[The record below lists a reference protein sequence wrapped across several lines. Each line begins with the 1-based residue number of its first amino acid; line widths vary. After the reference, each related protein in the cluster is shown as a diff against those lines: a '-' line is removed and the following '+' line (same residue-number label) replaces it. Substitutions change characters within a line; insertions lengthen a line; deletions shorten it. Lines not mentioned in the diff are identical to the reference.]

1 MLIPICI
8 LASWDSIKYL
18 KKEYILCFIGLDI
31 ILIGVFT
38 VLDLIGFYILFEAV
52 LIPMFLII
60 GV

>member
-1 MLIPICI
+1 MRRE
-8 LASWDSIKYL
+8 YL
-18 KKEYILCFIGLDI
+18 LCFIGLEV

-38 VLDLIGFYILFEAV
+38 ILDLLGFYILFEAV